1 MHIDLQQFR
10 GEGYLILHNI
20 VPSEGFGVDEFV
32 SSWAQSA
39 NGETRP

>member
-1 MHIDLQQFR
+1 MHVDRQQFR
-10 GEGYLILHNI
+10 RQGYLILRH
-20 VPSEGFGVDEFV
+20 VVLSKGFGVDEFV